1 MKCEEIQGLLPDY
14 WAGSASAE
22 GRGLV
27 VAHLADCADCRAV
40 SELWSQLG
48 ELPEESPRP
57 EVGARFRTMLAAY
70 RHGLE
75 QAEQPKVRKA
85 FSLAEWL
92 YGWWPAKLEHQVAL
106 AAACLAV
113 GVAIG
118 FAASSK
124 GPSAQEFARLHD
136 ELRGTREMVAVSLMR
151 QQSASDR
158 LRGVSWSTRLN
169 RPDEEVLGALL
180 AAVDQ
185 DPSVDVRLAAA
196 DALRR
201 YSNVPEVGQG
211 MVTALGR
218 SDSPLVQI
226 ALIDALVDMK
236 DRRSVTVF
244 KKLSADGSVNESVR
258 QRANWAIGRF

>member
-1 MKCEEIQGLLPDY
+1 MRCEEIQELLPDY
-14 WAGSASAE
+14 WAGSADAA
-22 GRGLV
+22 G
-27 VAHLADCADCRAV
+27 VARVKEHLAGCEECRAV
-40 SELWSQLG
+40 SELWSELG
-48 ELPEESPRP
+48 TLPEELPGP
-57 EVGARFRTMLAAY
+57 EALTRFRTMLAAY

-75 QAEQPKVRKA
+75 QGEQPKRG
-85 FSLAEWL
+85 FSLGAWL
-92 YGWWPAKLEHQVAL
+92 AAWWPARVEHQVAL

-118 FAASSK
+118 VAATR
-124 GPSAQEFARLHD
+124 GPSEKEFARLHD
-136 ELRGTREMVAVSLMR
+136 ELRGTREMVAVSLLR

-158 LRGVSWSTRLN
+158 LQGVSWSARLT

-180 AAVDQ
+180 RAVDQ

-201 YSNVPEVGQG
+201 YANVPEVGQG

-236 DRRSVTVF
+236 DRRSVREL
-244 KKLSADGSVNESVR
+244 KRLSADQSANESVR
-258 QRANWAIGRF
+258 QRAAWAIGRF

>member
-1 MKCEEIQGLLPDY
+1 MRCEEIQGLLADY
-14 WAGSASAE
+14 WAGSADAA
-22 GRGLV
+22 GRQQV
-27 VAHLADCADCRAV
+27 QTHLASCEECRAV
-40 SELWSQLG
+40 SEMWSQLG
-48 ELPEESPRP
+48 ELPEEQPGP
-57 EVGARFRTMLAAY
+57 EVSARFRTMLAAY

-75 QAEQPKVRKA
+75 QAEQPKPQRR
-85 FSLAEWL
+85 FSLTEWFS
-92 YGWWPAKLEHQVAL
+92 GWWPAQVQHQVAL
-106 AAACLAV
+106 AAACLAA

-118 FAASSK
+118 VAAGSH

-136 ELRGTREMVAVSLMR
+136 ELRGTREMVAVSLLR

-158 LRGVSWSTRLN
+158 LRGVSWSARLN

-180 AAVDQ
+180 RAVDQ

-236 DRRSVTVF
+236 DRRSVAVL
-244 KKLSADGSVNESVR
+244 KQLSADRAVNESVR
-258 QRANWAIGRF
+258 QRADWAIGRF

>member
-1 MKCEEIQGLLPDY
+1 MRCEEIQELLPEY
-14 WAGSASAE
+14 WAGSAKSQDRE
-22 GRGLV
+22 LV
-27 VAHLADCADCRAV
+27 NSHLAECADCRE
-40 SELWSQLG
+40 SSRLWSMLG
-48 ELPEESPRP
+48 ELPDEQPGP
-57 EVGARFRTMLAAY
+57 EVAVRFRTMLAAY

-75 QAEQPKVRKA
+75 QAEQPKPKKS
-85 FSLAEWL
+85 FSISQWL
-92 YGWWPAKLEHQVAL
+92 YGWWPTKLELQVSI

-118 FAASSK
+118 VVASSNA
-124 GPSAQEFARLHD
+124 PSAKEFAKLHD
-136 ELRGTREMVAVSLMR
+136 ELRGTREMVAVSLLR

-196 DALRR
+196 DALRK
-201 YSNVPEVGQG
+201 YANVPEVGQG

-236 DRRSVTVF
+236 DRRSVTVL
-244 KKLSADGSVNESVR
+244 KKLSADQAVNESVR